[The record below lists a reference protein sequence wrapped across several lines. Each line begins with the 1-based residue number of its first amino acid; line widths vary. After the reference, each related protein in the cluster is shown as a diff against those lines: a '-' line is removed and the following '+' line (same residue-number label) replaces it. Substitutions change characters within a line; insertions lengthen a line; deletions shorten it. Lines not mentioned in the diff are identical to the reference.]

1 MKKIHT
7 RAKKKLRLGTHTQH
21 KARLFGWTKKKGPKT
36 FKSEESANI
45 YAKENNITKFE
56 LKSVKK
62 NKKFQ
67 IVELNE

>member
-21 KARLFGWTKKKGPKT
+21 RARLNGAKRKKGPKT
-36 FKSEESANI
+36 FKSEDSAKK
-45 YAKENNITKFE
+45 YAEENGIKKFE

-67 IVELNE
+67 IVQLDE

>member
-21 KARLFGWTKKKGPKT
+21 KARLFGWGKKKGAKT
-36 FKSEESANI
+36 FKTEESANN

-56 LKSVKK
+56 LKKVKK

-67 IVELNE
+67 IMELNE